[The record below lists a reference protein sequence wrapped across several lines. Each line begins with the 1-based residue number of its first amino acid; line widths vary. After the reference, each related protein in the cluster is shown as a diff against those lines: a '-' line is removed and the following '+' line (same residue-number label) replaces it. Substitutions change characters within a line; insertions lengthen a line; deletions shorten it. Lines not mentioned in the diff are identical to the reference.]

1 MNSNSDYLSEAAFHQ
16 LDGKIEMFVLPD
28 IAMICIFNVFV
39 LFFEKQL
46 FKSSRDKLSN

>member
-1 MNSNSDYLSEAAFHQ
+1 MNSNGDCLSEVAFHQ
-16 LDGKIEMFVLPD
+16 LDSKIEMFVLPD
-28 IAMICIFNVFV
+28 IVMIYTFNVFV